1 MNGGPLRHTACKSCR
16 ERKVRC
22 GGEQPAC
29 AKCRGAGEECVY
41 LPTQRPTR
49 ADLNQTVEA
58 LQKRLCKSPSTF
70 SIHLLGDAECVD

>member
-29 AKCRGAGEECVY
+29 AKCRAAGEECVY

-49 ADLNQTVEA
+49 ADLTQTVEA
-58 LQKRLCKSPSTF
+58 LQKRLCK
-70 SIHLLGDAECVD
+70 